1 MAKRKDGVTA
11 RKSTAAEIDIR
22 VNRVARMLSNSAVR
36 SEIIQYG
43 AKEWGVSESACD
55 KYIRKARDLLC
66 KDWEIERRTFTAE
79 LLSQLASLQK
89 EARKTNQGHIA
100 LGCINSAAKI
110 AQIMQ

>member
-1 MAKRKDGVTA
+1 MAK
-11 RKSTAAEIDIR
+11 KSTAAEIDIR
-22 VNRVARMLSNSAVR
+22 VNRVARMLSNGAVR

-89 EARKTNQGHIA
+89 ESRKNGQGHIA
-100 LGCINSAAKI
+100 LGCINSAAKL
-110 AQIMQ
+110 AQLMN